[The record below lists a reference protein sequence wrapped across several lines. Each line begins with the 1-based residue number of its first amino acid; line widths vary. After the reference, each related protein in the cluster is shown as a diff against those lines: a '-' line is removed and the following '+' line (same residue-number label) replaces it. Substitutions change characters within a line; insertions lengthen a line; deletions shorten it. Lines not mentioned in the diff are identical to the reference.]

1 MKASYYTTV
10 IYLKVGTIMYI
21 DNNVKNVLS
30 DIEAQEQKGVSL
42 DFCSPTSAL
51 YYTHSVARKKSEL
64 NFDKPK
70 LLLVKITYLE
80 KL

>member
-51 YYTHSVARKKSEL
+51 YYTHSVARKEIQE
-64 NFDKPK
+64 PK
-70 LLLVKITYLE
+70 VLFFFKKHAFT
-80 KL
+80 